1 MKAIKNKAKKAAG
14 LHQRPPQEMLKK
26 NGDGKNSA
34 VIGISERREIEKKLI
49 ESEKKYRSLIAN
61 SLVGVF
67 TTTLKGEI
75 IYVNDAMLRMFEY
88 DNLEELLKSSVPSRY
103 KNSGDREVFIEA
115 IKENGR
121 VDSYELELL
130 TRTGKIKNVLI
141 SATLDGDI
149 LSGMLMD
156 ITERKKMEE
165 TLQKSK
171 EELELRVRERTAELL
186 RANETI
192 SASNDLLQLFTRSFS
207 RNDYLDSVVDLVRV
221 WSRCRC
227 VGVRILDEN
236 GNIPYESY
244 VGFSKKFWEQENFL
258 SVNSDRCAC
267 TRVMTGKF
275 ERCDAPFVTTAGSF
289 FCNNSREL
297 MRSPEGSGKKCFR
310 GVCAQNGFASI
321 AVVPLRYQNKVLGA
335 FHLADKKE
343 GKVSRKNIEFIE
355 AIAPIIG
362 EVIHRF
368 SIEEDRTRLM
378 AAAQSAPDAI
388 IITDVKG
395 KIQYANPALERIT
408 GYSLEEA
415 AGHDLHILDSGR
427 HDEAFYQVIRESMK
441 QGKIWNGLLISKK
454 KDGTL
459 YHEDCTISPTKDAS
473 GKIINYVSVR
483 RDITDKLRLESIAEA
498 VNAMNNIGY
507 IFSGIRHEIGNPIN
521 SIKMALTV
529 LQSNLNNY
537 SKEAVLSYIQRIQ
550 EELSR
555 VEYLLK
561 NLKTFNMYEIP
572 ALQDMRMTDFLGKF
586 LSLFKNDYERKGI
599 AITCSVDPDAELCHA
614 DPRALQQVLLN
625 ISTNAIDACEGRPN
639 PKISITV
646 SKISGMIRLRFSDSG
661 CGITGEHLGNLFK
674 PFYTTKSNGTGLGL
688 VIAKKMLAKMN
699 SSIEVKSRINEGT
712 EVDIFVPE
720 VLSEQQ

>member
-1 MKAIKNKAKKAAG
+1 MPDQPAG
-14 LHQRPPQEMLKK
+14 SQESTVS
-26 NGDGKNSA
+26 D
-34 VIGISERREIEKKLI
+34 ISERREIEQKLI
-49 ESEKKYRSLIAN
+49 ESEKKYRHLVDT
-61 SLVGVF
+61 SLVGIF
-67 TTTLKGEI
+67 TTNLNGNL
-75 IYVNDAMLRMFEY
+75 IYANEALLRIFEY
-88 DNLEELLKSSVPSRY
+88 ETLQKLKHHNILSSY
-103 KNSGDREVFIEA
+103 KNPEDRVALIQR
-115 IKENGR
+115 IKKDAR
-121 VDSYELELL
+121 VDHFEVELL
-130 TRTGKIKNVLI
+130 TRTGEIKNILL

-165 TLQKSK
+165 ALQKAK

-186 RANETI
+186 RANEMAR
-192 SASNDLLQLFTRSFS
+192 ASNDLLQLFTRSFS

-221 WSRCRC
+221 WSKCRC

-236 GNIPYESY
+236 GGIPYESY
-244 VGFSKKFWEQENFL
+244 VGYSREFWERENCL
-258 SVNSDRCAC
+258 SVKTDQCAC
-267 TRVMTGKF
+267 IRVITGKF
-275 ERCDAPFVTTAGSF
+275 ERCDAPFITPNGSF

-297 MRSPEGSGKKCFR
+297 MNSSEENGKKCFR

-321 AVVPLRYQNKVLGA
+321 AVVPIRHQNRTLGA
-335 FHLADKKE
+335 FYLADKNE
-343 GKVSRKNIEFIE
+343 GRLSGKDVEFME
-355 AIAPIIG
+355 VMAPIVG

-378 AAAQSAPDAI
+378 AAAESAPDAFV
-388 IITDVKG
+388 ITDIKG
-395 KIQYANPALERIT
+395 KIQYANPAFERIT
-408 GYSLEEA
+408 GFSRQDA

-441 QGKIWNGLLISKK
+441 LGNIWNGLLISKK
-454 KDGTL
+454 KDGSL
-459 YHEDCTISPTKDAS
+459 YHEDCTISPVNDAA

-483 RDITDKLRLESIAEA
+483 RDVSEKLRLESIAEA
-498 VNAMNNIGY
+498 VNTMNNIGY

-529 LQSNLNNY
+529 LQTNLDNY
-537 SKEAVLSYIQRIQ
+537 SKESVLNYIQRIQ
-550 EELSR
+550 DELSR

-561 NLKTFNMYEIP
+561 SLKTFNMYETP
-572 ALQDMRMTDFLGKF
+572 ALQDIRMTDFLEKF
-586 LSLFKNDYERKGI
+586 LSLFKEDYERKGI

-625 ISTNAIDACEGRPN
+625 IFTNAIDACEGRPD

-646 SKISGMIRLRFSDSG
+646 SKSSGMIRLRFSDNG

-674 PFYTTKSNGTGLGL
+674 PFYTTKSSGTGLGL
-688 VIAKKMLAKMN
+688 VIARKMLAKMN

-712 EVDIFVPE
+712 EVDIFVAE
-720 VLSEQQ
+720 VLSEQR